1 MKNLMYVVKMVQPW
15 QVILQ
20 TVDQGENG
28 FRIVNNLVYSADE
41 RPSYNDVVAK
51 LMDASRQM

>member
-20 TVDQGENG
+20 TVEQGEKG
-28 FRIVNNLVYSADE
+28 FRIVNNLVYSSDE
-41 RPSYNDVVAK
+41 RPSYNDAVAK